1 MIITFL
7 KGGNTMKKR
16 DTNEQYGFFYD
27 EDGTNVVSQQ
37 IMDSYNS
44 GVMEGT
50 NQDDVQSDEQTNL

>member
-1 MIITFL
+1 
-7 KGGNTMKKR
+7 MKKR